1 MAKCDSTVLA
11 AGNDRCTKLHE
22 GTEQVGQHGVALQ
35 SGRVRNQAENRREFS
50 RREFTIYNLKSVSRQ
65 FADIVGS
72 LGVKSGDYVKSNE
85 NAAKN
90 QNRVQYGRWIVDEF
104 NSPAEGKGGQLVD
117 IADDLNWHSVWA
129 TAVCS
134 VEPVEQVKF
143 SGKLELL

>member
-1 MAKCDSTVLA
+1 MNLSGAKRGDL
-11 AGNDRCTKLHE
+11 KL
-22 GTEQVGQHGVALQ
+22 
-35 SGRVRNQAENRREFS
+35 
-50 RREFTIYNLKSVSRQ
+50 
-65 FADIVGS
+65 
-72 LGVKSGDYVKSNE
+72 NE

-104 NSPAEGKGGQLVD
+104 NSLAEGKGGQLVD

-143 SGKLELL
+143 SGKLKLLRAGNLARRFRSSHSSKE